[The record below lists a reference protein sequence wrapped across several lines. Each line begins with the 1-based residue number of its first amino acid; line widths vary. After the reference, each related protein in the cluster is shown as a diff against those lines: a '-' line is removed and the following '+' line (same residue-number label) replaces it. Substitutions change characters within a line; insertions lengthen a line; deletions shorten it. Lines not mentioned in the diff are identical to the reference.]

1 MGIICKFNC
10 ELKIQ
15 ETKKKFWQQLILQKV
30 CKSAHSDKEK
40 ICTVSYIVEKYLQI
54 CFNIW
59 LFLVEPLELSCWF
72 PPCFWNAKEAED
84 WLGNTHGS
92 KNIVGAMSA
101 QLLDHEWKD
110 FYNNEDH
117 STALT
122 SNYSSGKPLN
132 LELKMQ

>member
-15 ETKKKFWQQLILQKV
+15 ETKKNSGNSWCWRKCVNRLIVTKR
-30 CKSAHSDKEK
+30 KY
-40 ICTVSYIVEKYLQI
+40 VSYIVEKYLQI

-59 LFLVEPLELSCWF
+59 LFLVEPLELSCRF

-101 QLLDHEWKD
+101 QLLDHEGKD
-110 FYNNEDH
+110 FYNYEDH